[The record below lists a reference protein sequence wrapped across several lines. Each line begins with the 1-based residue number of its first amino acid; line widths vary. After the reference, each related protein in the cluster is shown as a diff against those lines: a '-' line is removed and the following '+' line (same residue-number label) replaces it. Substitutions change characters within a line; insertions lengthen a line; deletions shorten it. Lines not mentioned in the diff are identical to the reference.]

1 MLTRKKAEAFKC
13 LVYFL
18 RSQDMTCIFQAV
30 NQHPHMLSVV
40 SQPTYSRP
48 SSLTRRKSLS
58 HLVDAWGS
66 HPSEKSAAETQYKI
80 SLSSLNQTS
89 HPSLLYKSHFF
100 LRSLHRLWYAS
111 DLAIARND
119 QSVVPPVSRLLVHR
133 RYYLHR
139 RCRHPSR
146 YSNVPSHSVE
156 RLPVAAEHGNRYV
169 RNDVPFALPLLEMIP
184 K

>member
-1 MLTRKKAEAFKC
+1 MLTRKKAEALKC
-13 LVYFL
+13 LTYSL
-18 RSQDMTCIFQAV
+18 RSQDMTCLFQAV
-30 NQHPHMLSVV
+30 NQLHNMLSVV
-40 SQPTYSRP
+40 SQPTYSHL
-48 SSLTRRKSLS
+48 SSLTHRKSLS

-66 HPSEKSAAETQYKI
+66 HPSEKSATETQYKI

-89 HPSLLYKSHFF
+89 HPSLLYKSHFLF
-100 LRSLHRLWYAS
+100 RSPHRLWHAS

-119 QSVVPPVSRLLVHR
+119 QSVVPPVSRLLAHR
-133 RYYLHR
+133 RYYLYR

-156 RLPVAAEHGNRYV
+156 RLPATAEYGDRYV
-169 RNDVPFALPLLEMIP
+169 RNDIPFAFPSPGMIP

>member
-1 MLTRKKAEAFKC
+1 
-13 LVYFL
+13 
-18 RSQDMTCIFQAV
+18 
-30 NQHPHMLSVV
+30 MLSVV
-40 SQPTYSRP
+40 SQPTYSHP
-48 SSLTRRKSLS
+48 SSLTHKKSLS
-58 HLVDAWGS
+58 HRLDAWGS
-66 HPSEKSAAETQYKI
+66 YPSEKSAAETQYKI

-111 DLAIARND
+111 DLAIERND
-119 QSVVPPVSRLLVHR
+119 QSVVPPVSRLLAHR
-133 RYYLHR
+133 RYCLYR

-156 RLPVAAEHGNRYV
+156 RLPATPEYADRYV
-169 RNDVPFALPLLEMIP
+169 RNGIPLAFPSPETIP